1 MSAAEDRLATLA
13 ADKNTAMVV
22 GALAAILEAIEF
34 AVRHAIPYARDGSA
48 KEPDPTMVDP
58 DAVMEGPQQDEAA
71 RQEPLWQYSS
81 AVRTMVGA
89 WNYDSDHVQPQPPFP

>member
-22 GALAAILEAIEF
+22 GALAAILEAFEF
-34 AVRHAIPYARDGSA
+34 AMRHAIPYARDGSA

-58 DAVMEGPQQDEAA
+58 DAVLEGPQQDEAA

-89 WNYDSDHVQPQPPFP
+89 WNYDSDHVQPQPPFS